1 VVADTRVLLPLLLLS
16 LLACPREAPV
26 EGASQPASPAPGGSG
41 SLVLLHTN
49 DIHCHYLP
57 TPARWLEGSPAIG
70 GFEALGSYLETVRAR
85 EPALLVLDAG
95 DILSGTPL
103 SELEVDGMKGAEMTG
118 FLGDWGYDAWVVGNH
133 EFDQGYDTIAALVAS
148 APVPPL
154 CANLQAP
161 GGGPA
166 MPGLEA
172 SRIFDRGGLQVGVIG
187 ITTPDLQRLVSADT
201 WSRLELLDEV
211 DAIKA
216 EVDRLDPQTDLL
228 VLLSHSGLE
237 TDLWLAAKV
246 PGLDLIVGGHSHDAT
261 REPELV
267 GGTYVVQAGSYARS
281 VGRLDISVADDVI
294 TSLEG
299 RLVNLQPEPTWAP
312 ATPAVLERLERVTAA
327 VDAAYGR
334 VVGVA
339 NAPVQRD
346 SYRQGSLGLWVTS
359 LMLEATGADVAF
371 YNSGGLRA
379 DLPAGELT
387 YADLYQVLPFGNAPV
402 TFSMTGTELMKI
414 VKRNAFSEATR
425 ETSSLQC
432 AGLAWSWRPGAG
444 GQEVVSV
451 TVGGQALEPER
462 SYTVATNSYVAS
474 HIGEILD
481 LPERE
486 IQLHGASIISLVE
499 RALQA
504 GPLEPPPARRTQ
516 VE

>member
-1 VVADTRVLLPLLLLS
+1 MVADNRLILPLLLLP
-16 LLACPREAPV
+16 LLACPREAPI
-26 EGASQPASPAPGGSG
+26 EGAPQPEPAVASGSG

-70 GFEALGSYLETVRAR
+70 GFEALSSYLETVRA
-85 EPALLVLDAG
+85 ETPDLLVLDAG

-103 SELEVDGMKGAEMTG
+103 SELEADGMKGAEMTG
-118 FLGDWGYDAWVVGNH
+118 FLGDWGYDAWAVGNH

-148 APVPPL
+148 TPVPAL

-172 SRIFDRGGLQVGVIG
+172 SKVFERGGLQVGVIG
-187 ITTPDLQRLVSADT
+187 LTTPDLQRLVSADT
-201 WSRLELLDEV
+201 WSRLELLGEV
-211 DAIKA
+211 DAIRA
-216 EVDRLDPQTDLL
+216 EVEHLDPQTDLL

-237 TDLWLAAKV
+237 TDLWLAAKI
-246 PGLDLIVGGHSHDAT
+246 PELDLIVGGHSHDAT

-267 GGTYVVQAGSYARS
+267 GSTYVVQAGSYARS
-281 VGRLDISVADDVI
+281 VGRLDITVADDAI
-294 TSLEG
+294 TSLQG

-327 VDAAYGR
+327 VEAAYGR
-334 VVGVA
+334 LVGVA

-346 SYRQGSLGLWVTS
+346 SYRQGSLGIWITA
-359 LMLEATGADVAF
+359 LMLEATSADVAF

-402 TFSMTGTELMKI
+402 TFTMTGAELMTI

-432 AGLAWSWRPGAG
+432 AGLAWSWRPGDG
-444 GQEVVSV
+444 SQEIVAT
-451 TVGGQALEPER
+451 TVGGEPLEPER

-474 HIGEILD
+474 HMGEILD

-499 RALQA
+499 QALQA
-504 GPLEPPPARRTQ
+504 GPLDPPEARRTQ